1 MAQIA
6 FLVDKDGNI
15 VLDDNGH
22 PIPKDVADATS
33 FNRSNVQP
41 QYVPGLLKRMRNEV
55 LRRSGYKLDSYGE
68 ALMDGNNQPIPIK
81 KGHISGP
88 ILNEGRPYNI
98 NDFIAD
104 TTAIAQG
111 RKISAEHGN
120 QLVDL

>member
-41 QYVPGLLKRMRNEV
+41 QDVPGLFRKEV
-55 LRRSGYKLDSYGE
+55 SDRYRCHLHTE
-68 ALMDGNNQPIPIK
+68 
-81 KGHISGP
+81 
-88 ILNEGRPYNI
+88 E
-98 NDFIAD
+98 
-104 TTAIAQG
+104 
-111 RKISAEHGN
+111 
-120 QLVDL
+120 